1 MGGDTPA
8 LSIDSHGEIQVI
20 LINDS
25 PEDFVISVGWSNSAV
40 PFAAVKALDRQG
52 HEDLDRQ
59 ANRWAEQ
66 RVRIR

>member
-1 MGGDTPA
+1 M
-8 LSIDSHGEIQVI
+8 I